1 MSIIFRDKISHVY
14 HKLLACEIIRP
25 LQQRIVFCNFLFILS
40 SLLTQRVSTLQEM
53 HRYFVLNEYVSAT
66 QRNKR
71 HLLLLFSRMV
81 QQRGFRQ
88 REATG
93 LGLGLVDK
101 IGTWFKV
108 LLANRDMD
116 PLWKMPAVHFEF
128 FISAGKLFCPF
139 IRIVTMLHAAFVWLP
154 FPRFPIGQVR
164 FQVWCRP
171 YLAAYF
177 GFFELRKF
185 PWSLS

>member
-1 MSIIFRDKISHVY
+1 M
-14 HKLLACEIIRP
+14 RP
-25 LQQRIVFCNFLFILS
+25 LQQKIVFFCNFLFILLL
-40 SLLTQRVSTLQEM
+40 LLTQRVSTLQEM

-66 QRNKR
+66 RRNKR

-88 REATG
+88 RNGRRAWAWPRPQN
-93 LGLGLVDK
+93 
-101 IGTWFKV
+101 WFKV
-108 LLANRDMD
+108 LLANQDMD
-116 PLWKMPAVHFEF
+116 PLWKTPAVHFEF

-139 IRIVTMLHAAFVWLP
+139 ITIVTTLHAAFVWLP
-154 FPRFPIGQVR
+154 FPRFPIGQVLS
-164 FQVWCRP
+164 QVWCRP

-185 PWSLS
+185 PWPLS